1 MIFLGCLFDRKDE
14 KSILDNNK
22 GGLSNAANTFQ
33 WNLIDGINEISEK
46 PIDIVNVLP
55 VGTFPKNYN
64 KLFLET
70 KKWSYGASDNT
81 EIGSINLPFLKQFIR
96 EKKVKNLIRK
106 KGDKNII
113 IYSAYLPFLRAVR
126 RLDKSYN
133 ISLIVTDLPEFYD
146 LGKTSGF
153 RKMLRKGNNKLIYK
167 CLKRIDSFVLLTEQ
181 MRKPL
186 KVGERPYVVVE
197 GIAKTLQMAVNL
209 PQQGK
214 RVVFYAGT
222 LHYQFGIKTL
232 LEAFEMID
240 DENYELWIC
249 GNGDAE
255 EEIKALAQKD
265 SRVKF
270 YGYLTKTDVARYQ
283 SRATV
288 LVNPRTNEG
297 EYTKYSF
304 PSKTM
309 EYLAAGKPVIM
320 HKLDGIPD
328 EYDEY
333 LYYINGP
340 SAEDLKDAITKAC
353 SKTDDELALFGAKAS
368 KWVLKEKSPAGQAK
382 KIIRMMEN
390 ERI

>member
-1 MIFLGCLFDRKDE
+1 MVFLGCLFDRKNEE
-14 KSILDNNK
+14 KISAESK
-22 GGLSNAANTFQ
+22 VGLSNAANTFQ
-33 WNLIDGINEISEK
+33 WNLIDGINEISDK
-46 PIDIVNVLP
+46 PVDIISVLP
-55 VGTFPKNYN
+55 VGTYPGSYT

-70 KKWSYGASDNT
+70 KSWSYMGSENT

-96 EKKVKNLIRK
+96 EKKTKHLIK
-106 KGDKNII
+106 KIKDKNII
-113 IYSAYLPFLRAVR
+113 VYSTYLPFLRAVR

-133 ISLIVTDLPEFYD
+133 ISLVVTDLPEFYD
-146 LGKTSGF
+146 LGKTSGI
-153 RKMLRKGNNKLIYK
+153 RKILRKANNRLIYK
-167 CLKRIDSFVLLTEQ
+167 CLNRIDSFVLLTEQ
-181 MRKPL
+181 MKEPL
-186 KVGERPYVVVE
+186 KVGDRPYVVVE
-197 GIAKTLQMAVNL
+197 GIANTSQMAVTV
-209 PQQGK
+209 PDPGK
-214 RVVFYAGT
+214 RIIFYAGT

-249 GNGDAE
+249 GSGDAE
-255 EEIKALAQKD
+255 EEIKKLAEQD
-265 SRVKF
+265 SRIKF
-270 YGYLTKTDVARYQ
+270 YGYVTKQQVAKYQ

-288 LVNPRTNEG
+288 LINPRTNEG

-340 SAEDLKDAITKAC
+340 SPEDLKNAITKAC
-353 SKTDDELALFGAKAS
+353 SKTDDELAFFGAKAS
-368 KWVLKEKSPAGQAK
+368 RWVLKEKSPAGQAK
-382 KIIRMMEN
+382 KIIRMIN
-390 ERI
+390 DERI

>member
-1 MIFLGCLFDRKDE
+1 MIFLGCLFNRNDE
-14 KSILDNNK
+14 KNILENNK

-55 VGTFPKNYN
+55 VGTYPNSYN
-64 KLFLET
+64 RLFLET
-70 KKWSYGASDNT
+70 KDWSYGDSDNI
-81 EIGSINLPFLKQFIR
+81 EIGSINLPFLKQFVR
-96 EKKVKNLIRK
+96 EKKIKRLIKK

-146 LGKTSGF
+146 LGKTSG
-153 RKMLRKGNNKLIYK
+153 LRKILRKANNKLIYK

-181 MRKPL
+181 MKHPL
-186 KVGERPYVVVE
+186 KVGDRPYVVVE
-197 GIAKTLQMAVNL
+197 GIANTLQMAVTL
-209 PQQGK
+209 PEPGK
-214 RVVFYAGT
+214 RIILYAGT

-232 LEAFEMID
+232 LDAFEMID
-240 DENYELWIC
+240 DEAYELWIC
-249 GNGDAE
+249 GSGDAE
-255 EEIKALAQKD
+255 EEIKKLAEKD
-265 SRVKF
+265 KRIKF
-270 YGYLTKTDVARYQ
+270 YGYVTKQQVAQYQ
-283 SRATV
+283 SHATV

-340 SAEDLKDAITKAC
+340 SAEDLKNTILVAC
-353 SKTDDELALFGAKAS
+353 SKTDDELARFGAKAS

-382 KIIRMMEN
+382 KIIRMIEN